1 MSAVLAELRLVPN
14 QLTALRLLLLPA
26 MWFFALEG
34 WALPVG
40 IGLAVCFVT
49 DFGDGYVARRL
60 GQTSSFGSKFD
71 SAVDAFIGPS
81 AIVWL
86 FLLEPDLILGHL
98 PLLAA
103 WFVVTYASAVVGM
116 LKHGRFANLHLQSSR
131 IACVV
136 QYAFLV
142 DVFVTASY
150 EPVLLYAAAAAG
162 IASSL
167 ETLVLQLT
175 RIQVDEHQGSIL
187 YAARRSRA

>member
-1 MSAVLAELRLVPN
+1 MRAFLAELRLVPN
-14 QLTALRLLLLPA
+14 QLTALRALLLPV
-26 MWFFALEG
+26 MWVCALEG

-40 IGLAVCFVT
+40 IGLAICFVT

-86 FLLEPDLILGHL
+86 LLLEPDVVLGHL
-98 PLLAA
+98 PLLASWLA
-103 WFVVTYASAVVGM
+103 VTYASVVVGM
-116 LKHGRFANLHLQSSR
+116 LRHGRFANLHLQSSR

-142 DVFVTASY
+142 DVFVTSSY
-150 EPVLLYAAAAAG
+150 EPLLLYAAAVAG

-167 ETLVLQLT
+167 EALVLQLT

-187 YAARRSRA
+187 FAARRSRA